1 MRNKIH
7 LKNKNLL
14 GGVASW
20 RFNFFGGIVLDYEEA
35 IAYIQH
41 LCTFGIKPGLARIER
56 LLALLGNPEAKL
68 KCIHVAGT
76 NGKGSTSALIAAV
89 LQDQGYRVGVYSSP
103 HLQSYRERFVIN
115 GGMIEKSEFA
125 RLLEM
130 LRPRLAQ
137 VRPETDEQP
146 TEFEVLTAMAF
157 QYFHEHDVDVALIEA
172 GLGGTWDSTNVITPL
187 VAVITNVSFDHMDRL
202 GDTLAEIAGQK
213 AGIIKPGVPV
223 VTAAADEAL
232 AVIKSMASAK
242 DAPLIDVGR
251 YPPGKLVSLGKDG
264 QTFHLTT
271 AGREYRNL
279 RTALLGPHQMMNGLV
294 ALAVCEQL
302 QLQGIAIG
310 EKAIYQGFSQARW
323 PGRFEIISRAPLIVL
338 DGAHNPDGARTL
350 RATFASLF
358 PGCEAVF
365 VVGILA
371 DKDYA
376 QMLKEFSALAKVII
390 LTAPDSPR
398 AADPA
403 LLAAT
408 VDGCETIV
416 QPDLREA
423 VAAGVRLA
431 GTEKILCVCGSL
443 YLVGQVRDMLAN
455 SQTGLP

>member
-1 MRNKIH
+1 M
-7 LKNKNLL
+7 
-14 GGVASW
+14 
-20 RFNFFGGIVLDYEEA
+20 DYEEA

-41 LCTFGIKPGLARIER
+41 LCTFGIKPGLARIKR
-56 LLALLGNPEAKL
+56 LLALLGNPEAGL

-76 NGKGSTSALIAAV
+76 NGKGSTSALIASV
-89 LQDQGYRVGVYSSP
+89 LQCQGYKIGVYSSP
-103 HLQSYRERFVIN
+103 HLQSYRERLMIN
-115 GGMIEKSEFA
+115 GDMIERPEFA
-125 RLLEM
+125 RLVEM

-137 VRPETDEQP
+137 VLQETNEQP
-146 TEFEVLTAMAF
+146 TEFEVLTAMAL
-157 QYFHEHDVDVALIEA
+157 QYFHEQGVDFAVLEA

-202 GDTLAEIAGQK
+202 GGTLAEIAGQK

-232 AVIKSMASAK
+232 AVIKAVASDK
-242 DAPLIDVGR
+242 DAPLIDIGR
-251 YPPGKLVSLGKDG
+251 YPPGQLISLEKGG

-271 AGREYRNL
+271 ARREYRNL

-294 ALAVCEQL
+294 ALAVCEQM

-310 EKAIYQGFSQARW
+310 ERAIYQGFSQARW
-323 PGRFEIISRAPLIVL
+323 PGRFEIISQAPLIVL

-350 RATFASLF
+350 RATFESLF

-365 VVGILA
+365 VVGVLA

-376 QMLKEFSALAKVII
+376 QMLREFSAIAEVII

-403 LLAAT
+403 VLAAA
-408 VDGCETIV
+408 VSGCETIV

-423 VAAGVRLA
+423 VTAGIRLA
-431 GTEKILCVCGSL
+431 GTGKIMCVCGSL
-443 YLVGQVRDMLAN
+443 YMVGQVQEML
-455 SQTGLP
+455 GD

>member
-20 RFNFFGGIVLDYEEA
+20 RFNFFGGIVLEYEEA
-35 IAYIQH
+35 VAYIQH
-41 LCTFGIKPGLARIER
+41 LCTFGIKPGLARIKR
-56 LLALLGNPEAKL
+56 LLALLGNPEAGL

-76 NGKGSTSALIAAV
+76 NGKGSTSALIASV
-89 LQDQGYRVGVYSSP
+89 LQCQGYKIGVYSSP
-103 HLQSYRERFVIN
+103 HLQSYRERLVIN
-115 GGMIEKSEFA
+115 GGMIERPEFT
-125 RLLEM
+125 RMVEM

-137 VRPETDEQP
+137 VLQETNEQP
-146 TEFEVLTAMAF
+146 TEFEVLTAMAL
-157 QYFHEHDVDVALIEA
+157 QYFHEQGVDFAVLEA

-223 VTAAADEAL
+223 VTAAGDEAL
-232 AVIKSMASAK
+232 AVIKAAASAK
-242 DAPLIDVGR
+242 GAPLIDIGR
-251 YPPGKLVSLGKDG
+251 YPPGQLISLEKGG

-310 EKAIYQGFSQARW
+310 ERAIYQGFSQARW
-323 PGRFEIISRAPLIVL
+323 PGRFEIISQAPLIVL

-350 RATFASLF
+350 RATFESLF
-358 PGCEAVF
+358 PSCEAVF
-365 VVGILA
+365 VVGVLA

-376 QMLKEFSALAKVII
+376 QMLKEFSAMAEVII

-403 LLAAT
+403 VLAAA
-408 VDGCETIV
+408 VSGCETIV

-423 VAAGVRLA
+423 VATGIRLA
-431 GTEKILCVCGSL
+431 GTGKIMCVCGSL
-443 YLVGQVRDMLAN
+443 YMVGQVREMLGA
-455 SQTGLP
+455 